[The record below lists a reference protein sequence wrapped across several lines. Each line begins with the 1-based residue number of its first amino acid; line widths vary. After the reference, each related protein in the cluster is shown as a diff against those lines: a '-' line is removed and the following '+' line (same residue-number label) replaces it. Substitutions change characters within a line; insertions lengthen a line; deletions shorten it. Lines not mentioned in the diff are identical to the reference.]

1 MLTVHRP
8 SLNPTIHFHFS
19 PQLTFSH
26 NSLEYDAVLYIIYQI
41 QNVKTYIR
49 ILEFFQ
55 YEWIFWIFKYGK
67 NLQKYL
73 SKLSFTFNM
82 FLSSGTLSS
91 GNEFVSAEFS
101 CSSQHYHFLNVIV
114 STFFTSHSFLYLQ
127 TLKCPFREIR
137 KPFPLEFWL
146 AINGWRLLR
155 PRVRTFDVLASVAD
169 AQFHMEEP

>member
-1 MLTVHRP
+1 M
-8 SLNPTIHFHFS
+8 I
-19 PQLTFSH
+19 
-26 NSLEYDAVLYIIYQI
+26 
-41 QNVKTYIR
+41 
-49 ILEFFQ
+49 
-55 YEWIFWIFKYGK
+55 
-67 NLQKYL
+67 
-73 SKLSFTFNM
+73 SFTFNM
-82 FLSSGTLSS
+82 FLSS

-137 KPFPLEFWL
+137 KPFQWEFWL

-169 AQFHMEEP
+169 AQFHMEEPQIRSLSQKTRLLVVIIISTTYYYCSHVLNQTKKHYV

>member
-1 MLTVHRP
+1 MNCL
-8 SLNPTIHFHFS
+8 
-19 PQLTFSH
+19 
-26 NSLEYDAVLYIIYQI
+26 
-41 QNVKTYIR
+41 
-49 ILEFFQ
+49 
-55 YEWIFWIFKYGK
+55 
-67 NLQKYL
+67 NLQIWKEFAEISFKIL
-73 SKLSFTFNM
+73 ILMISFTFNM
-82 FLSSGTLSS
+82 FLSS

-137 KPFPLEFWL
+137 KPFQWEFWL

>member
-1 MLTVHRP
+1 M
-8 SLNPTIHFHFS
+8 S
-19 PQLTFSH
+19 
-26 NSLEYDAVLYIIYQI
+26 
-41 QNVKTYIR
+41 
-49 ILEFFQ
+49 EFF
-55 YEWIFWIFKYGK
+55 ESSNMERICRNI
-67 NLQKYL
+67 LMI
-73 SKLSFTFNM
+73 SFTFNM

-137 KPFPLEFWL
+137 KPFQWEFWL
-146 AINGWRLLR
+146 AINGLRLLR
-155 PRVRTFDVLASVAD
+155 PRVRTFDVLASIAD